1 MAPIPPSPSVKVVN
15 IDATLAEL
23 AEVNSEIRH
32 QICIEGDGFDVG
44 LVCFSTTTISDT
56 KQIVHDNK
64 DVVCQ
69 VLVGRGLLRVSGSV
83 TRLQPGILCH
93 IPKGVPHDFVA
104 EGGQLI
110 LCYTLINTLP

>member
-1 MAPIPPSPSVKVVN
+1 MKVVN
-15 IDATLAEL
+15 IDTILTEL
-23 AEVNSEIRH
+23 TEVNPEIRH
-32 QICIEGDGFDVG
+32 QVCIEGDGFDVG
-44 LVCFSTTTISDT
+44 LVSFSTTTISDP
-56 KQIVHDNK
+56 KQIVHNNK

-69 VLVGRGLLRVSGSV
+69 VLMGRGLLRASGSV

-110 LCYTLINTLP
+110 LCYSLITTQP